1 MIKKIKAGFFG
12 DKEWAHIALGKI
24 MKDQTIELKFICGRF
39 SPKDNLLEKIAKK
52 NKIKFYNPKNIH
64 SKSFLKIL
72 KKSNSELFVSM
83 SYDQIF
89 KKEIINMVNKNIIN
103 CHAGKLPFYRGRN
116 ILNWAIING
125 EKEFGITTHF
135 VNEKIDQGDIIIQKT
150 FKIKK
155 KDDLKSILKVAT
167 KQCGML
173 IYKTIKQ
180 IQSNN
185 YKKIKQK
192 KFSKKFSYFPKRK
205 VGDEVINFN
214 KNSYEINNL
223 VRGLVKPGPYARIR
237 LKNNEIFVQKT
248 NITKKIN
255 NEKLYL
261 GKIVKIDRKKFY
273 INTKDNKAII
283 IEKWFSKKKINLKLG
298 LDLR

>member
-1 MIKKIKAGFFG
+1 MIKRFKVGFFG
-12 DKEWAHIALGKI
+12 DKEWAHIALKKMI
-24 MKDQTIELKFICGRF
+24 KDKTLELKFICGRF
-39 SPKDNLLEKIAKK
+39 FPQDNKLQEIAKK
-52 NKIKFYNPKNIH
+52 NKINFYNPENIH
-64 SKSFLKIL
+64 KKKFLKIL
-72 KKSNSELFVSM
+72 KKSGAEIFVSM

-89 KKEIINMVNKNIIN
+89 KKEIIEMVNKKIIN

-155 KDDLKSILKVAT
+155 KDDLNSVLKVAT
-167 KQCGML
+167 KQCGIL
-173 IYKTIKQ
+173 IYKTLKQ
-180 IQSNN
+180 VQNNN
-185 YKKIKQK
+185 YKVIKQRK
-192 KFSKKFSYFPKRK
+192 ISKNFSYFPKRK
-205 VGDEVINFN
+205 KGDEIIDFN
-214 KNSYEINNL
+214 KNSFEINNF

-237 LKNNEIFVQKT
+237 LKNNEIFVKKV

-255 NEKLYL
+255 YKKFYP
-261 GKIVKIDRKKFY
+261 GRIVKMNKKKFY

-283 IEKWFSKKKINLKLG
+283 VEKWFSKKKINLKLG
-298 LDLR
+298 LELR